1 VEPLCT
7 AGFPVHA
14 CNSRNFESRAVKPRH
29 PTGRAPRSLAEAF
42 GPYTRA
48 DFTDPPI
55 SLWRRLL
62 RALFPRS
69 TT

>member
-1 VEPLCT
+1 MK
-7 AGFPVHA
+7 
-14 CNSRNFESRAVKPRH
+14 SRRP
-29 PTGRAPRSLAEAF
+29 PYGRAPRSLAEAF

-48 DFTDPPI
+48 DFTD
-55 SLWRRLL
+55 STTHLSVWRRLL